1 MILEHG
7 DFQSRARTAMAV
19 LTPPRAGGI
28 TAGVGTSRRRPEMR
42 SEDARGSE
50 YSVREAA
57 FPGLELFMNLPNAL
71 TLGRIFLVPLLVVVL
86 LTKFEGRLIF
96 GVRKELIGAAI
107 FGIASFTDWLDGF
120 LARRRKQVTV
130 LGQMIDPIADKLL
143 TSAAFI
149 SLVQM
154 DLAPAW
160 MVAVIIG
167 REFAV
172 TGLRSFAFAR
182 EVVIPASPLGKL
194 KMIAQVIA
202 ILALILGQEE
212 HLQPLGVV
220 GYWALW
226 VVVGPSLIS
235 AYDYYRRFSQMPSR
249 MLSESPR

>member
-1 MILEHG
+1 
-7 DFQSRARTAMAV
+7 
-19 LTPPRAGGI
+19 
-28 TAGVGTSRRRPEMR
+28 
-42 SEDARGSE
+42 
-50 YSVREAA
+50 
-57 FPGLELFMNLPNAL
+57 MNLPNTL
-71 TLGRIFLVPLLVVVL
+71 TLVRMFLVPLLVVVL
-86 LTKFEGRLIF
+86 LTEFEGRQIL
-96 GVRKELIGAAI
+96 GMPKEIAGAAI
-107 FGIASFTDWLDGF
+107 FAIASITDWLDGY

-167 REFAV
+167 REFAI

-182 EVVIPASPLGKL
+182 DVVIPSSPLGKL
-194 KMIAQVIA
+194 KMITQVVA

-226 VVVGPSLIS
+226 VVVGTSLIS